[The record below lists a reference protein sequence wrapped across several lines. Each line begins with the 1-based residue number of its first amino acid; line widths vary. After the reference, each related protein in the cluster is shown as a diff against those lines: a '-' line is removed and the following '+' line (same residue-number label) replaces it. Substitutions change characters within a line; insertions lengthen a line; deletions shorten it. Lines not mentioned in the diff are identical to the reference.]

1 MNLEAIPEELKK
13 YPNWLVWKKVP
24 KDKGGF
30 SKVPFSPKTKKGL
43 HNVAEC
49 DTFENA
55 VKVFKAGGD
64 RWGGIGF
71 HFSNTP
77 FVGIDVDHCIK
88 SGVLDEGIR
97 IITVAMFN
105 SYTETSPSGTG
116 LHIIGTAEDLEILAN
131 KAKYDHD
138 NDIVF
143 EMYNEKRFF
152 TVTGD
157 VFENYSVIND
167 VSEYAVHFQK
177 YMQEL
182 KEIEDRQKKQTK
194 IEQCEQKNQTKIEQ
208 CKQENQT
215 KTEQGEHLQTVDEIL
230 EAYRNSSRKCFTFKT
245 LFEDGDTSNYNND
258 QSSADLALMNDLC
271 FYANGDSEL
280 MKECFMQSALANTLN
295 RKKGHA
301 EDYLKQTI
309 ATAIK
314 RWNGTGYTRNYK
326 PPATAPS
333 AEVKTLIFPVVNS
346 KGVPLKKQPKNIQAV
361 LDFMGL
367 TVRYN
372 LLSKEMEILKSDTGR
387 NFSSDDETAITEI
400 NAFCERHGLN
410 INTNQLT
417 EIIKSIALK
426 NGYNPVCGYLNSN
439 YKDYRDVIDLEA
451 GENIDAL
458 FSCLKINGTSAD
470 KALYKTLFTKWLIG
484 AYKIAFNQGE
494 VNCEGVLVLQ
504 GKQGIGKTRFLY
516 ALTPCDNWVKEGMQ
530 IRKGDRDEINA
541 ITKHWLVELGE
552 IGATVKRSQLD
563 FLKTFITSK
572 DDEYRLPYARKSS
585 RFPRL
590 TAFLGTVNQSDY
602 LKDDTGDRRYWTIP
616 VEAIKGT
623 EKININMVWA
633 EVAYKVLIKRE
644 PHYLTAEEMNALNKS
659 NTRFQNRTSEEIILL
674 DRLGWDS
681 DTDKWTWWLL
691 SDLCIML
698 DIPNNRIRLLG
709 RAISR
714 LMLEDNRIKKNTNHH
729 SNATYL
735 LPPVRGAD
743 EEI

>member
-177 YMQEL
+177 YIQEL

-194 IEQCEQKNQTKIEQ
+194 TEQC
-208 CKQENQT
+208 
-215 KTEQGEHLQTVDEIL
+215 EHLQTVDEIL
-230 EAYRNSSRKCFTFKT
+230 EAYRNSPRKQFTFKA

-271 FYANGDSEL
+271 FYSNGDREL

-295 RKKGHA
+295 RKK
-301 EDYLKQTI
+301 
-309 ATAIK
+309 
-314 RWNGTGYTRNYK
+314 
-326 PPATAPS
+326 
-333 AEVKTLIFPVVNS
+333 
-346 KGVPLKKQPKNIQAV
+346 
-361 LDFMGL
+361 
-367 TVRYN
+367 
-372 LLSKEMEILKSDTGR
+372 
-387 NFSSDDETAITEI
+387 
-400 NAFCERHGLN
+400 
-410 INTNQLT
+410 
-417 EIIKSIALK
+417 
-426 NGYNPVCGYLNSN
+426 
-439 YKDYRDVIDLEA
+439 
-451 GENIDAL
+451 
-458 FSCLKINGTSAD
+458 
-470 KALYKTLFTKWLIG
+470 
-484 AYKIAFNQGE
+484 
-494 VNCEGVLVLQ
+494 
-504 GKQGIGKTRFLY
+504 
-516 ALTPCDNWVKEGMQ
+516 
-530 IRKGDRDEINA
+530 
-541 ITKHWLVELGE
+541 
-552 IGATVKRSQLD
+552 
-563 FLKTFITSK
+563 
-572 DDEYRLPYARKSS
+572 
-585 RFPRL
+585 
-590 TAFLGTVNQSDY
+590 
-602 LKDDTGDRRYWTIP
+602 
-616 VEAIKGT
+616 
-623 EKININMVWA
+623 
-633 EVAYKVLIKRE
+633 
-644 PHYLTAEEMNALNKS
+644 
-659 NTRFQNRTSEEIILL
+659 
-674 DRLGWDS
+674 
-681 DTDKWTWWLL
+681 
-691 SDLCIML
+691 
-698 DIPNNRIRLLG
+698 
-709 RAISR
+709 
-714 LMLEDNRIKKNTNHH
+714 
-729 SNATYL
+729 
-735 LPPVRGAD
+735 
-743 EEI
+743 

>member
-43 HNVAEC
+43 HNVTEC
-49 DTFENA
+49 DTFENS

-182 KEIEDRQKKQTK
+182 KEIEDRQK
-194 IEQCEQKNQTKIEQ
+194 
-208 CKQENQT
+208 NQT
-215 KTEQGEHLQTVDEIL
+215 KTEQCKHLQTVDEIL
-230 EAYRNSSRKCFTFKT
+230 EAYRNSPRKQFTFKA

-301 EDYLKQTI
+301 EDYLNRTI
-309 ATAIK
+309 DTAIK
-314 RWNGTGYTRNYK
+314 NWNGTGYTRNYK

-333 AEVKTLIFPVVNS
+333 TTGKTLVFPVVNS
-346 KGVPLKKQPKNIQAV
+346 KGVPLNRVAKNLKAV
-361 LDFMGL
+361 LDFIG
-367 TVRYN
+367 VSVKYN
-372 LLSKEMEILKSDTGR
+372 LLSREIEIYDTLKGIPFAKKLGTSI
-387 NFSSDDETAITEI
+387 SKI
-400 NAFCERHGLN
+400 NGICQELGLN
-410 INTNQLT
+410 QTENQT
-417 EIIKSIALK
+417 FSKIQEIAVDHS
-426 NGYNPVCGYLNSN
+426 YSPVCDYLTSN
-439 YKDYRDVIDLEA
+439 YNDYKDVLDLEA

-458 FSCLKINGTSAD
+458 FSCLKIKGTPAD
-470 KALYKTLFTKWLIG
+470 IALYRTLFIKWLVG

-494 VNCEGVLVLQ
+494 GNCEGVLVLQ
-504 GKQGIGKTRFLY
+504 GKQGIGKTRFLF
-516 ALTPCDNWVKEGMQ
+516 ALSPNPTWVF
-530 IRKGDRDEINA
+530 KGKSMVKIDRDEINQL
-541 ITKHWLVELGE
+541 TKHWIAELGE
-552 IGATVKRSQLD
+552 IGGTIKRSHLD
-563 FLKTFITSK
+563 FLKNFITANE
-572 DDEYRLPYARKSS
+572 DEYRLPYARDCE

-590 TAFLGTVNQSDY
+590 ATFLGTINQSDY

-623 EKININMVWA
+623 EKININRVWA
-633 EVAYKVLIKRE
+633 EVAYLVKVKDV
-644 PHYLTAEEMNALNKS
+644 PHYLTDEEFKALNKS

-714 LMLEDNRIKKNTNHH
+714 LMLEDKRIKKNTNHH

-743 EEI
+743 EEL